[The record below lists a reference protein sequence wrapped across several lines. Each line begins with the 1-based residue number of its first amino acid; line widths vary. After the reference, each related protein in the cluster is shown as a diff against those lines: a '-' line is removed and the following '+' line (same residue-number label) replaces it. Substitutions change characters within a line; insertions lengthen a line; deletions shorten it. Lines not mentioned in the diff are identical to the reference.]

1 MTKVAEQYKSC
12 VKHSLFCGRADRNHL
27 LDRLTEMLD
36 DFQQARPEA
45 DYAEYAATFGEP
57 PACAAELL
65 SSLGESKIEAA
76 RKKHSLRR
84 RAAFAGIVAVLICI
98 SFFWFIKYHES
109 LTYNGQ
115 VTIIEGPAFDLTEEE
130 YNNAKKWALES
141 LQSQEGE

>member
-1 MTKVAEQYKSC
+1 MMKAAEQYQSS
-12 VKHSLFCGRADRNHL
+12 VKHSLFCGRADKEHL
-27 LDRLTEMLD
+27 LSQLAEMLD
-36 DFQQARPEA
+36 DFQQAKPEA

-57 PACAAELL
+57 PVCAAELL

-84 RAAFAGIVAVLICI
+84 RAAFVGIVAVLICT

>member
-1 MTKVAEQYKSC
+1 MTKVAEQYQSH
-12 VKHSLFCGRADRNHL
+12 VKRALFCGRADRSRL

-36 DFQQARPEA
+36 DFQQAKPEA
-45 DYAEYAATFGEP
+45 DYAEYVATFGEP
-57 PACAAELL
+57 IACATELL